1 MSTTWARSI
10 WRKPAPSSPATARA
24 RKVLPQPGGPYMSR
38 PPRSERP
45 NSRRIWGSRSDDRK
59 AVRSQRLSAG
69 MPPTSA
75 RVVRGSSTSPS
86 THWSTDAPRCWGS
99 GATAGYGPATGNG
112 LWGRAPVARSASS
125 TASRWPGTRASTAEL
140 CSSDSAGRPAS
151 SSRAATCRRR
161 ARLSGTASTAAR
173 RPASSSGSTGMA
185 QQYGA
190 TVCQGGHPR
199 RRPGRRRNVDYRITI
214 SADRPREVATVSSIQ
229 FVDALLADA
238 DRDQPAAP
246 GPSDDEALD
255 AYSQV
260 VSGVAERVIGSVASL
275 RISRRLPGGRQAQ
288 GSGSAAAITPDGFL
302 VTSAHVVEGVAK
314 GRASLADGR
323 ELRFEVVGRDALS
336 DLAVIRAS
344 GADLE
349 PVSLG
354 NADRLRVGQ
363 LVVAVGNPMGLAG
376 SVTAGVVSALGR
388 SFPTTDGQASRL
400 VENVIQTD
408 AALNPGNSGG
418 ALVDGRGRMVGV
430 NTAVA
435 GVGLGLAV
443 PINAT
448 TRRIIAALMRDG
460 RFRRAFIGIAGG
472 RRPLPPRVAQVLDRD
487 AGVEVVK
494 VVEGS
499 PAARAGL
506 RNEDLIVD
514 VDGMAVTDAGDL
526 QRLMVGERIG
536 RPLTVRAFRG
546 GELLELTVVPVE
558 LAH

>member
-1 MSTTWARSI
+1 M
-10 WRKPAPSSPATARA
+10 
-24 RKVLPQPGGPYMSR
+24 
-38 PPRSERP
+38 
-45 NSRRIWGSRSDDRK
+45 
-59 AVRSQRLSAG
+59 
-69 MPPTSA
+69 
-75 RVVRGSSTSPS
+75 
-86 THWSTDAPRCWGS
+86 
-99 GATAGYGPATGNG
+99 
-112 LWGRAPVARSASS
+112 
-125 TASRWPGTRASTAEL
+125 
-140 CSSDSAGRPAS
+140 
-151 SSRAATCRRR
+151 
-161 ARLSGTASTAAR
+161 
-173 RPASSSGSTGMA
+173 
-185 QQYGA
+185 
-190 TVCQGGHPR
+190 
-199 RRPGRRRNVDYRITI
+199 
-214 SADRPREVATVSSIQ
+214 SSIQ

-238 DRDQPAAP
+238 DRDQRAER
-246 GPSDDEALD
+246 GPSDAEALD

-288 GSGSAAAITPDGFL
+288 GSGSAVAITPDGFL
-302 VTSAHVVEGVAK
+302 VTSAHVVEGVGK

-336 DLAVIRAS
+336 DLAVIRAG

-388 SFPTTDGQASRL
+388 SFPTSDGRASRL
-400 VENVIQTD
+400 LENVIQTD

-435 GVGLGLAV
+435 GIGLGLAV
-443 PINAT
+443 PVNAT

-472 RRPLPPRVAQVLDRD
+472 SRPLPPRVAKALDRE
-487 AGVEVVK
+487 AGIEIVQVVD
-494 VVEGS
+494 GS

-506 RNEDLIVD
+506 RNEDLIID
-514 VDGMAVTDAGDL
+514 VDGVPVADAGDL

-536 RPLTVRAFRG
+536 RPLPVRAFRG
-546 GELLELTVVPVE
+546 SELLELTVVPVE
-558 LAH
+558 LQH

>member
-1 MSTTWARSI
+1 M
-10 WRKPAPSSPATARA
+10 
-24 RKVLPQPGGPYMSR
+24 
-38 PPRSERP
+38 
-45 NSRRIWGSRSDDRK
+45 
-59 AVRSQRLSAG
+59 
-69 MPPTSA
+69 
-75 RVVRGSSTSPS
+75 
-86 THWSTDAPRCWGS
+86 
-99 GATAGYGPATGNG
+99 
-112 LWGRAPVARSASS
+112 
-125 TASRWPGTRASTAEL
+125 
-140 CSSDSAGRPAS
+140 
-151 SSRAATCRRR
+151 
-161 ARLSGTASTAAR
+161 
-173 RPASSSGSTGMA
+173 
-185 QQYGA
+185 
-190 TVCQGGHPR
+190 
-199 RRPGRRRNVDYRITI
+199 
-214 SADRPREVATVSSIQ
+214 SSIH

-238 DRDQPAAP
+238 DRDQRAEP

-255 AYSQV
+255 AYSRV

-302 VTSAHVVEGVAK
+302 VTSAHVVEGTEK
-314 GRASLADGR
+314 GRASMADGR

-363 LVVAVGNPMGLAG
+363 LVVAVGNPMGVFAG

-388 SFPTTDGQASRL
+388 SFPTTDGRASRL

-435 GVGLGLAV
+435 GIGLGLAV

-448 TRRIIAALMRDG
+448 TRRIIAALMREG

-472 RRPLPPRVAQVLDRD
+472 RRPLPPRVANALGRE
-487 AGVEVVK
+487 AGVEIVQ

-506 RNEDLIVD
+506 RNEDLIID
-514 VDGMAVTDAGDL
+514 VDGAAVTDAGDL
-526 QRLMVGERIG
+526 QRLMVGDRIG
-536 RPLTVRAFRG
+536 RPLPVRAFRA

-558 LAH
+558 LAR